1 MYYQLPN
8 GKVVHISVE
17 EYLNL
22 KDRDVQYL
30 LSINAGEYISNP
42 WSGSSISKT
51 EEPEVKEEEEEEVDE
66 VETYFEDYFPDENDI
81 PDEPFEF
88 EIE

>member
-30 LSINAGEYISNP
+30 LSINAGE
-42 WSGSSISKT
+42 
-51 EEPEVKEEEEEEVDE
+51 
-66 VETYFEDYFPDENDI
+66 
-81 PDEPFEF
+81 
-88 EIE
+88 